1 MAPGGHRQWPMSIT
15 ALLDRLSWI
24 VLQTRPLALVSF
36 QEAVQGDPKWQ
47 PKYRSGPKVA
57 IAPSIPYKFL
67 DIGTKMGSYKLGEHV
82 PERHD
87 TDNIHHPR
95 YIRNAIPPV
104 NTFHAVVHGRAA
116 KWVQDA
122 DEWCLEE
129 ARFNHSVNHDFRV
142 IDPSGYMW
150 GLPVIVPTCPKKLF
164 SQGPRQKYVDIV
176 TDTIHASSSDLITWN
191 TLVMIKLKWISIIPR
206 QWLEI
211 ATQSLEA
218 WILRDEKSPF
228 LPDNRRGFARVTPV
242 ALSKVGVPNTKIHA
256 MDEFPLHGLGLYEDF
271 EPWSRYNGYV
281 WSGWTT
287 RKAQPMHID
296 SALQAL
302 IDQSAQSGPSAVDQ
316 TYLGKDSVTPDST
329 ATAVDQSSLEPQTI
343 RWNVREKSEVR
354 QTMWRLHHCSPAWKL
369 KVCIDAMKARRV
381 DLTTLA
387 QETSVQFASV
397 ELVEMAASCLDE
409 ITKEMEKDESKDSSA
424 ATTSISLK
432 ASKEE
437 KDVTSPQVTS
447 GSIEASTKD
456 QTSCD
461 QPTESDT
468 AAGTKGD

>member
-1 MAPGGHRQWPMSIT
+1 MTPPVIKLLERLSPKQEAREWLPAITIIYMAPGGHRQWPMSIT
-15 ALLDRLSWI
+15 ALLDCLSWI
-24 VLQTRPLALVSF
+24 VLQTRPLALASF
-36 QEAVQGDPKWQ
+36 QEAVRRNPKWQ

-87 TDNIHHPR
+87 TDNIYHPR

-104 NTFHAVVHGRAA
+104 NTFHAVVYDRAA

-129 ARFNHSVNHDFRV
+129 AWFEHSINYDFRV
-142 IDPSGYMW
+142 IDPSGYIW

-211 ATQSLEA
+211 TTQSLEA
-218 WILRDEKSPF
+218 WKQRDEKSPF

-256 MDEFPLHGLGLYEDF
+256 MDEFPLHGLGLYDDF
-271 EPWSRYNGYV
+271 EPWGRYNGYV

-287 RKAQPMHID
+287 RQAQPMHID
-296 SALQAL
+296 PALQAL
-302 IDQSAQSGPSAVDQ
+302 IDQSVQLLLVQQIKLILGRIQSLLTRRLSPRGVSCRF
-316 TYLGKDSVTPDST
+316 VTLNLRS
-329 ATAVDQSSLEPQTI
+329 
-343 RWNVREKSEVR
+343 
-354 QTMWRLHHCSPAWKL
+354 LHHCL
-369 KVCIDAMKARRV
+369 M
-381 DLTTLA
+381 
-387 QETSVQFASV
+387 
-397 ELVEMAASCLDE
+397 
-409 ITKEMEKDESKDSSA
+409 
-424 ATTSISLK
+424 
-432 ASKEE
+432 
-437 KDVTSPQVTS
+437 
-447 GSIEASTKD
+447 
-456 QTSCD
+456 
-461 QPTESDT
+461 
-468 AAGTKGD
+468 